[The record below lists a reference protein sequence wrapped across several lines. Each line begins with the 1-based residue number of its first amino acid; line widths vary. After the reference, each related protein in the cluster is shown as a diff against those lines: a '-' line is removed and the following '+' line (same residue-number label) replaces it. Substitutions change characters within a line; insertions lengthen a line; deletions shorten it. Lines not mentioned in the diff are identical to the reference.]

1 MAIQRYQSA
10 VVTGASSGI
19 GAAVVKM
26 LRAHD
31 VTVYAVARRQA
42 RLQELADET
51 GCVALPIDLRD
62 SDSLYSQLEQ
72 VQPDILVNNAGMG
85 RGFDTLANVTREEI
99 DEVIGTNVIAALHVV
114 RAVLPG
120 MIDRKRGHLVNVGS
134 VAGLYPLFSS
144 LYGSSKGAIHLLN
157 QCLRLE
163 LKGSGVRATEIC
175 PARVQT
181 EFFQTAFRDEKKG
194 EDMYQGFQILQPED
208 IAASIEYAITAPER
222 VNVSLIE
229 VTSTE
234 QHIGGL
240 TTEAVAR

>member
-1 MAIQRYQSA
+1 MSIHSYQSA

-26 LRAHD
+26 LCAHD
-31 VTVYAVARRQA
+31 VTVYAVARRQS
-42 RLQELADET
+42 RLQSLADET
-51 GCVALPIDLRD
+51 GCVVLPIDLRD
-62 SDSLYSQLEQ
+62 TDSLYSQLESLK
-72 VQPDILVNNAGMG
+72 PDILVNNAGMG
-85 RGFDTLANVTREEI
+85 RGFDTLAQVSREEI

-114 RAVLPG
+114 RALLPG
-120 MIDRKRGHLVNVGS
+120 MIERKRGHVVNVGS
-134 VAGLYPLFSS
+134 IAGLYPLFSS

-163 LKGSGVRATEIC
+163 LKGTGVRATEIC

-208 IAASIEYAITAPER
+208 IAAAIEYAVTAPER
-222 VNVSLIE
+222 VNVSMIE

-234 QHIGGL
+234 QHVGGL
-240 TTEAVAR
+240 VSEAVAR

>member
-1 MAIQRYQSA
+1 MAIQNYQSA

-26 LRAHD
+26 LRTHD
-31 VTVYAVARRQA
+31 IDVYAVARRQQ
-42 RLQELADET
+42 RLQSLADET
-51 GCVALPIDLRD
+51 GCIAMSVDLRD
-62 SDSLYSQLEQ
+62 SDALYSQLES
-72 VQPDILVNNAGMG
+72 VQPDILINNAGMG
-85 RGFDTLANVTREEI
+85 RGFDTLAKVSREEI
-99 DEVIGTNVIAALHVV
+99 DEVIGTNVTAALHVV

-120 MIDRKRGHLVNVGS
+120 MVDRKRGHVVNVGS
-134 VAGLYPLFSS
+134 IAGLYPLFSS

-163 LKGSGVRATEIC
+163 LKGTGVRATEIC
-175 PARVQT
+175 PARVET

-194 EDMYQGFQILQPED
+194 QDMYQGFQILKPED
-208 IAASIEYAITAPER
+208 IAAAIEYAVTAPQR

-234 QHIGGL
+234 QHVGGL
-240 TTEAVAR
+240 STESVSR